1 MVIKVYM
8 ATLFGDIY
16 DDGNWADMKAATS
29 KEEIVD
35 WVNNNVKQIS
45 EEWGVLPIPHDYG
58 DLGEQT
64 VFQKV
69 TEEDFGMSSVCL
81 VLEDNQTNRVFCKL
95 TESALC
101 VPNPLLDNKQI
112 K

>member
-1 MVIKVYM
+1 M

-35 WVNNNVKQIS
+35 WVNNSVKQIS

-81 VLEDNQTNRVFCKL
+81 VLEDNQVNRVFCKL
-95 TESALC
+95 TEGALC

>member
-8 ATLFGDIY
+8 ATLFRDIY

-35 WVNNNVKQIS
+35 WVNNGVKQIS
-45 EEWGVLPIPHDYG
+45 EEWGVPPIPHDYN
-58 DLGEQT
+58 DLGGLT
-64 VFQKV
+64 LFQKV
-69 TEEDFGMSSVCL
+69 TEEDFGMSSVRL
-81 VLEDNQTNRVFCKL
+81 VLEDNQVNRVFCKL

-101 VPNPLLDNKQI
+101 VPNPLIDKKTI
-112 K
+112 

>member
-1 MVIKVYM
+1 M

-29 KEEIVD
+29 KEEIID
-35 WVNNNVKQIS
+35 WVDNSVKRIS

-69 TEEDFGMSSVCL
+69 KEEDFDMIGLCL
-81 VLEDNQTNRVFCKL
+81 ILEDSQANRVFCKL

-101 VPNPLLDNKQI
+101 VPNPLFDKQTI
-112 K
+112 